1 MRWKKWEETRGEL
14 ITERSLPL
22 AISGMNEFM
31 LIMGLDRQRNAL
43 LISPRGLKHWLWF
56 QTHSYL
62 SSGFFGLFL
71 RPFPLVFLSIRFSFT
86 C

>member
-1 MRWKKWEETRGEL
+1 MEPLDHPIPSRCCAPPPPFFCSIDRRNKKIRMRWKKWEETRGEL

-43 LISPRGLKHWLWF
+43 LISPRGLKH
-56 QTHSYL
+56 
-62 SSGFFGLFL
+62 
-71 RPFPLVFLSIRFSFT
+71 
-86 C
+86 